1 MSNKIDINIKM
12 ETSKELEETLN
23 FIQNNHEESFVN
35 NYDHWCEVVEL
46 INKDIE
52 KYIISINLDCSLF
65 KEQLYSYNEFCS
77 LYVENIKTIAN
88 KKHNLEQSDI
98 NLVIKSLILNKIDII
113 KQYNMTDYNINFIK
127 EFTKNNVIGR
137 YV

>member
-1 MSNKIDINIKM
+1 M

-35 NYDHWCEVVEL
+35 NYDHWSEVVEL

-77 LYVENIKTIAN
+77 LYVESIKTIAN

-137 YV
+137 YA